1 MKKGFT
7 LIELV
12 MVIAILGILAA
23 MILPRFVDLS
33 SSAKISAAK
42 GALGAIR
49 SAIAVTYSSNA
60 VSAISPLIPVSLYPS
75 MFQDSRIPVEPFSK
89 SSSVTFVSDASAI
102 TAGSGW
108 AYDSTNGRAWIN
120 SSAGTPSYTTY

>member
-23 MILPRFVDLS
+23 MILPRFIDLS
-33 SSAKISAAK
+33 SQAKISAAK
-42 GALGAIR
+42 GALGAVR
-49 SAIAVTYSSNA
+49 SAIAVAYASNA
-60 VSAISPLIPVSLYPS
+60 ANGITPLVPVSIYPS
-75 MFQDSRIPVEPFSK
+75 MFQDSRIPVEPFST
-89 SSSVTFVSDASAI
+89 SSSVTFVADATAI

-120 SSAGTPSYTTY
+120 SSAGTPAYTSY

>member
-23 MILPRFVDLS
+23 MVLPRFIDLQS
-33 SSAKISAAK
+33 KAKDSAAK
-42 GALGAIR
+42 GALGAVR
-49 SAIAVTYSSNA
+49 SAIAVAYASNA
-60 VSAISPLIPVSLYPS
+60 ANGVSPLVPVSVYPS
-75 MFQDSRIPVEPFSK
+75 QFQDSRIPIEPYSN
-89 SSSVTFVSDASAI
+89 SSSVTFVADV
-102 TAGSGW
+102 TDVGAGVGW

-120 SSAGTPSYTTY
+120 SSLYTTY

>member
-23 MILPRFVDLS
+23 MVLPRFIDLQS
-33 SSAKISAAK
+33 KAKDSAAK
-42 GALGAIR
+42 GSLGAVR
-49 SAIAVTYSSNA
+49 SAIAVAYASNA
-60 VSAISPLIPVSLYPS
+60 ANGVTPLVPASIYPS
-75 MFQDSRIPVEPFSK
+75 QFQDSHIPIEPYSN
-89 SSSVTFVSDASAI
+89 SSSITFVADASAI

-108 AYDSTNGRAWIN
+108 AYDSANGRAWIN
-120 SSAGTPSYTTY
+120 SSLYTAY

>member
-23 MILPRFVDLS
+23 MILPRFIDLQ
-33 SSAKISAAK
+33 AKAKDSAAK
-42 GALGAIR
+42 GALGAVR
-49 SAIAVTYSSNA
+49 SAIAVQYASNA
-60 VSAISPLIPVSLYPS
+60 ANNVTPLVPASITAS
-75 MFQDSRIPVEPFSK
+75 MFQDSRVPMEPYSN
-89 SSSVTFVSDASAI
+89 SSAI
-102 TAGSGW
+102 TYVADVTDIGAGNGW

-120 SSAGTPSYTTY
+120 SSLYTSY